1 MGIVHGYVTLPQG
14 DFPYFFSPRT
24 FLPTVRMILKNLRI
38 LQARRVFQAIDED
51 HSGFI
56 SLEDWAPG
64 HGGIEPS
71 AAAKISGWVW

>member
-1 MGIVHGYVTLPQG
+1 MGIFHGYVTLPQG

-24 FLPTVRMILKNLRI
+24 FLPTVRMILENLRI

-56 SLEDWAPG
+56 SLEDWARG
-64 HGGIEPS
+64 HDGIGPS
-71 AAAKISGWVW
+71 ARIGASVW